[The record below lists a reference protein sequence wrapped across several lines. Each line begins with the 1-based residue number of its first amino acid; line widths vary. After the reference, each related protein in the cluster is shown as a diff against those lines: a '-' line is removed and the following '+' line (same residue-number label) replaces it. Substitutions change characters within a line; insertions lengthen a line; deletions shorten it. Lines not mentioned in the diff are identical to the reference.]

1 MAVNSNNFKVRPLPG
16 ASFGGIVDFPTEADT
31 HAAIAAAEANP
42 DAFLDAFYAAHGFLL
57 LKGMDAITTNPSQ
70 LVRLSS
76 LFGSEVEDYRHTLTK
91 QCNVHIENP
100 KILLVSNIAPAIA
113 RVPAKPEPPLTT
125 EGKLPVQFP
134 HRRGWHTD
142 QSFRRPPPDI
152 SLFYAET
159 PAPKGQGQTLYAD
172 GIGAYDALT
181 ESMKECI
188 EPLVGIHAAP
198 GRGRAEYNVR
208 AGDKPDALEPH
219 EKPQRQPVVRVH
231 PVTGQRALYLCE
243 AGQMDWIDGPFE
255 KMEPGIDGDGA
266 RLLYELMS
274 HYTDPR
280 FTYAHDW
287 DAGDLVI
294 YDNRC
299 LIHSAT
305 WFDAET
311 HQRRM
316 WRTTAR
322 GNPGPLYD
330 GERRSWLPV

>member
-42 DAFLDAFYAAHGFLL
+42 DAFLDAFYANHGFLI
-57 LKGMDAITTNPSQ
+57 LKGMDAITKDPSQ

-91 QCNVHIENP
+91 QCNVHFETPN
-100 KILLVSNIAPAIA
+100 ILLVSNIAPAIA
-113 RVPAKPEPPLTT
+113 RVPAKPEPPLTI

-172 GIGAYDALT
+172 GISAYDALT
-181 ESMKECI
+181 DSMKECI
-188 EPLVGIHAAP
+188 EPLVGIHATP

-208 AGDKPDALEPH
+208 AGDTPDALEPH

-243 AGQMDWIDGPFE
+243 AGQMDWIEGPFE

-316 WRTTAR
+316 WRTTVR

-330 GERRSWLPV
+330 GERRSWVPV

>member
-42 DAFLDAFYAAHGFLL
+42 DAFLDAFYATHGFLL
-57 LKGMDAITTNPSQ
+57 LKGMDAITKDPSQ

-91 QCNVHIENP
+91 QCNVHFETPN
-100 KILLVSNIAPAIA
+100 ILLVSNIAPAIA
-113 RVPAKPEPPLTT
+113 RVPAKPEPPLTI

-172 GIGAYDALT
+172 GISAYDALT
-181 ESMKECI
+181 DSMKECI
-188 EPLVGIHAAP
+188 EPLVGIHATP

-208 AGDKPDALEPH
+208 AGDTPDALEPH

-243 AGQMDWIDGPFE
+243 AGQMDWIEGPFE

-316 WRTTAR
+316 WRTTVR

-330 GERRSWLPV
+330 GERRSWVPV

>member
-1 MAVNSNNFKVRPLPG
+1 MPAKHDTFKISPLPG
-16 ASFGGIVDFPTEADT
+16 ASFGGIVDFPGDVDAHAVISAIEAGS
-31 HAAIAAAEANP
+31 E
-42 DAFLDAFYAAHGFLL
+42 AFLEAFYAAHGFLL
-57 LKGMDAITTNPSQ
+57 IKGMHAINDDPRL
-70 LVRLSS
+70 LVRLSA
-76 LFGSEVEDYRHTLTK
+76 LFGLEVEDYRQTLARSHDIHAE
-91 QCNVHIENP
+91 VPE
-100 KILLVSNIAPAIA
+100 ILLVSNIAPAVA
-113 RVPAKPEPPLTT
+113 RVPAPPNPPLT
-125 EGKLPVQFP
+125 EDGELPVQFP

-188 EPLVGIHAAP
+188 EPLVGIHISP
-198 GRGRAEYNVR
+198 GRGRAEYAVR
-208 AGDKPDALEPH
+208 AGETPQDLKPH
-219 EKPQRQPVVRVH
+219 EQPQRQPVVRVH

-243 AGQMDWIDGPFE
+243 AGQMDWIEGPFE
-255 KMEPGIDGDGA
+255 GMEQGVDGDGA
-266 RLLYELMS
+266 KLLYELMS

-305 WFDAET
+305 WFDSEI

-316 WRTTAR
+316 WRTTVW

-330 GERRSWLPV
+330 GERPSWVPV